1 MPVFL
6 TQVTGT
12 PVDPVAATAGVRTLG
27 TGAQQACAG
36 NDSRLSDAR
45 TPTVHASSHASGG
58 SDPVT
63 PAAIG
68 AYAKMT
74 ATGVKTS
81 AYTVQNGEIVTCDD
95 SAGSFTIT
103 LPAATNGVVVGARK
117 FVNSTNTVTIQR
129 AGTDTIGG
137 AGVTSLTLRTLDQV
151 IVLHAV
157 GGLWVPLWDFLG
169 LPALDNRFQPIDADL
184 TTIAGLTATTD
195 NMIQSV
201 GSAWASR
208 TPAQVKAAL
217 AITESDVT
225 NLVTDLA
232 AKQPLDSDL
241 TTIAG
246 LTATTDNFL
255 QAKASAWASRT
266 PTQVAADLVT
276 PLSSSFQPL
285 DSDLTTIAGLTP
297 TTDNFMVAASSAW
310 ASRTPAQAKTAL
322 AIAVADVSGAAPLA
336 SPTFTGTL
344 TAATLTVTGPVTFG
358 DIVIKTPQTQSV
370 TTTLAID
377 ASTGDNHQITATGN
391 PAMSV
396 PTNGTNGQM
405 LMVEVWASGGART
418 VTFNG
423 SIVLSTGLT
432 STLVIASGKVG
443 FIGLRYSTL
452 TGSGLW
458 TLISATQSL

>member
-1 MPVFL
+1 
-6 TQVTGT
+6 
-12 PVDPVAATAGVRTLG
+12 
-27 TGAQQACAG
+27 
-36 NDSRLSDAR
+36 
-45 TPTVHASSHASGG
+45 
-58 SDPVT
+58 
-63 PAAIG
+63 
-68 AYAKMT
+68 MT

-95 SAGSFTIT
+95 SAGSFTVT

-217 AITESDVT
+217 AIAESDVT

-310 ASRTPAQAKTAL
+310 ASRTPAQAKTSLAL
-322 AIAVADVSGAAPLA
+322 VKGDVGLGNVDNTSNATERAATRTLTNARITKRIGTTASSSAPTADADSHDGYTVTAAAAAMTVGAPTGTPTEFQMILYRFTDNGTARAIAWNAVFKAIGV
-336 SPTFTGTL
+336 TL
-344 TAATLTVTGPVTFG
+344 P
-358 DIVIKTPQTQSV
+358 
-370 TTTLAID
+370 TTTVVSKTLYVLTIWNSLSSKWD
-377 ASTGDNHQITATGN
+377 
-391 PAMSV
+391 
-396 PTNGTNGQM
+396 
-405 LMVEVWASGGART
+405 
-418 VTFNG
+418 
-423 SIVLSTGLT
+423 VLS
-432 STLVIASGKVG
+432 VG
-443 FIGLRYSTL
+443 
-452 TGSGLW
+452 
-458 TLISATQSL
+458 QE